1 MLHLYHDVPQCKH
14 CGSYKTAYSVPN
26 TKNPFQN
33 VMKHLRKGE
42 YIYEDEDGIFNC
54 LCLNCGM
61 QWKTEIPSKIID
73 NQKLREQKIL
83 REIEID
89 DSYYDNLIHQQ
100 NKTTKKEK
108 HLKKEEKKKRIT
120 NIGFKI
126 SKTFLGF

>member
-1 MLHLYHDVPQCKH
+1 
-14 CGSYKTAYSVPN
+14 
-26 TKNPFQN
+26 
-33 VMKHLRKGE
+33 
-42 YIYEDEDGIFNC
+42 
-54 LCLNCGM
+54 M
-61 QWKTEIPSKIID
+61 QWKAEIPSKIID

-89 DSYYDNLIHQQ
+89 DSYYDSLIHQQ

-108 HLKKEEKKKRIT
+108 HLKKEEKKKHIT